1 MSPVPQTTPS
11 THPQFQHHQ
20 HRQHRLH
27 HQHHHQIP
35 GSTKDSPRPKWL
47 LHFLKLKYGMGEACP
62 MALSQLLRGCG
73 QGTGPRTAPPGEIKE
88 SGLENFTNQSWH
100 SPCPCPRGQP
110 RPPNLLSET
119 CQAGSFSPHT
129 PPKRGSK
136 TKKGNNLLTQ
146 RCPGEGGADKWDPPP
161 QTGLAQGE
169 FPNPPEQT
177 PTQSGEGQCLE
188 AEKSWDQ
195 AGFPPGVEF
204 LCCAAPTSLLRQ
216 QSPGWERDRGLHS
229 SALHLLLW
237 ILTCW
242 SHRSSGK
249 LVGQRVP
256 PGPRKLE
263 GRTSAQ
269 GGASTPAPAGS
280 CWVLGGGSL
289 PCN

>member
-1 MSPVPQTTPS
+1 MGWGRPAPWPCPSFCVGAGKAQVLERHPPEKSRNQGSKISPTKVGIPLVPAQEGNPDPQTSSQRLAKQEASLPTP
-11 THPQFQHHQ
+11 
-20 HRQHRLH
+20 
-27 HQHHHQIP
+27 
-35 GSTKDSPRPKWL
+35 
-47 LHFLKLKYGMGEACP
+47 
-62 MALSQLLRGCG
+62 
-73 QGTGPRTAPPGEIKE
+73 
-88 SGLENFTNQSWH
+88 
-100 SPCPCPRGQP
+100 
-110 RPPNLLSET
+110 
-119 CQAGSFSPHT
+119 

>member
-1 MSPVPQTTPS
+1 MAGSASWQRRPEGPMSPVPQTTPS

-129 PPKRGSK
+129 PPQKGEQDKERKQFANSEVPWGRG
-136 TKKGNNLLTQ
+136 G
-146 RCPGEGGADKWDPPP
+146 
-161 QTGLAQGE
+161 
-169 FPNPPEQT
+169 
-177 PTQSGEGQCLE
+177 
-188 AEKSWDQ
+188 
-195 AGFPPGVEF
+195 
-204 LCCAAPTSLLRQ
+204 RQ
-216 QSPGWERDRGLHS
+216 
-229 SALHLLLW
+229 
-237 ILTCW
+237 
-242 SHRSSGK
+242 
-249 LVGQRVP
+249 VG
-256 PGPRKLE
+256 
-263 GRTSAQ
+263 
-269 GGASTPAPAGS
+269 PAPPDRFGAGRI
-280 CWVLGGGSL
+280 
-289 PCN
+289 P